1 MTSALAE
8 STAQTTAQNKWY
20 YHVGPYTCQTTLW
33 VTGLVRV
40 QGVSPFPAT
49 MKILWAK
56 LVPFTSSKVITVY
69 CLLFSLFTSYY
80 PTSK

>member
-1 MTSALAE
+1 ML
-8 STAQTTAQNKWY
+8 K
-20 YHVGPYTCQTTLW
+20 PYTCQTTLW

-40 QGVSPFPAT
+40 QGVTPFPDPWA
-49 MKILWAK
+49 KLLAK
-56 LVPFTSSKVITVY
+56 LVPFTSSKLITVY